1 MDGAAASGAEVVDDD
16 CIPATDIEK
25 YETTMSQFIS
35 RNPEIAATDPNT
47 KTLEELE
54 NEMKKAF
61 KQNLIESIETQ
72 LHKARIA

>member
-54 NEMKKAF
+54 N
-61 KQNLIESIETQ
+61 
-72 LHKARIA
+72 